1 MSLDSCI
8 EGIEFERLSPLA
20 RLAKK
25 IVLNPLANRLPAS
38 WWKKWLG
45 NGNSELA
52 QANWA
57 NPGGWR
63 SMVISY
69 QGKPEKLWDRLLVN
83 GGTIPMALRNRRKLA
98 GRLIAGLID
107 QADHEPVHLLC
118 LGAGPGMI
126 TADALAMAQRR
137 ADATLVDLSDDAFDF
152 GRRHATEMG
161 LRDRM
166 TFIQGDVRN
175 VVSQID
181 QRVSIVKAIG
191 IFEYINDQEIGGIA
205 RTLRRVMPAGSAI
218 VFNSISLRHGT
229 DRFFRRVFGLHMIHR
244 SPGQLQE
251 LLAPAGFGTF
261 DIFPE
266 PLGVYHVVVG
276 RMKSKVQ
283 DESPR
288 KPS

>member
-1 MSLDSCI
+1 M
-8 EGIEFERLSPLA
+8 A
-20 RLAKK
+20 KLAKK
-25 IVLNPLANRLPAS
+25 VVLNPLANRLPAS

-52 QANWA
+52 QANWS

-98 GRLIAGLID
+98 GGLIAGLID

-126 TADALAMAQRR
+126 TADALAMAKRR
-137 ADATLVDLSDDAFDF
+137 ADATLVDISSDAFDF
-152 GRRHATEMG
+152 GRRHAAEMG

-166 TFIQGDVRN
+166 TFIQGDVRD
-175 VVSQID
+175 VAPQID
-181 QRVSIVKAIG
+181 QRVSIVKTIG
-191 IFEYINDQEIGGIA
+191 IFEYITDEEIGGIA
-205 RTLRRVMPAGSAI
+205 QALRRVMPAGSAI

-229 DRFFRRVFGLHMIHR
+229 DRFFRQVFGLHMIHR
-244 SPGQLQE
+244 SPRQLQE
-251 LLAPAGFGTF
+251 LLAPAGFDKF

-276 RMKSKVQ
+276 RMGSKGQ
-283 DESPR
+283 GDCPR